1 MTPRPSTPRIA
12 VLASGSGSNLQALID
27 AVSDGRLDAE
37 IVGVIANRRDAYA
50 LERASTNQ
58 IPASFLGLLPYL
70 DASDDLAAARRRYDA
85 DLADIVSDHRP
96 DLVVLA
102 GWMHLLTME
111 FLSRFPGRVLN
122 LHPALPGEFP
132 GAHAIDDAWNAHLS
146 DGLDRTGVMVH
157 LVPDEGVDNGPVL
170 ATEVVPIRSDDDRE
184 SLEARIH
191 AVEHDLLVRTVVDF
205 LERA

>member
-1 MTPRPSTPRIA
+1 MTPRIV
-12 VLASGSGSNLQALID
+12 VLASGAGSNLQALLD
-27 AVSDGRLDAE
+27 AVGESRLDAE
-37 IVGVIANRRDAYA
+37 IVGVIVNRRAAYA
-50 LERASTNQ
+50 LERARANE
-58 IPASFLGLLPYL
+58 IPTSFLDLQPHL
-70 DASDDLAAARRRYDA
+70 DAVDDPVQARRRYDA
-85 DLADIVSDHRP
+85 DLAAIVSGHRP

-111 FLSRFPGRVLN
+111 FLGCFPGRVMN

-170 ATEVVPIRSDDDRE
+170 ATRVVPILADDDRD

-191 AVEHDLLVRTVVDF
+191 AVEHDLLVRTVTEF
-205 LERA
+205 LERT

>member
-1 MTPRPSTPRIA
+1 MTPRIA
-12 VLASGSGSNLQALID
+12 VLASGAGSNLQALLD

-37 IVGVIANRRDAYA
+37 IVGVIVNRPDAYA
-50 LERASTNQ
+50 LQRARANG
-58 IPASFLGLLPYL
+58 IPTAFLDLRPYL
-70 DASDDLAAARRRYDA
+70 DASDEPVQARRRYDA
-85 DLADIVSDHRP
+85 DLAAIASRRRP

-111 FLSRFPGRVLN
+111 FLGCFPGRVMN

-132 GAHAIDDAWNAHLS
+132 GAHAIDDAWHAHFS

-170 ATEVVPIRSDDDRE
+170 ATRVVPIRADDDRE

-191 AVEHDLLVRTVVDF
+191 AVEHDLLVRTVAEF